1 MRRKQKC
8 YLIVA
13 VWPDNWQ
20 VYVQDYRAVDVHG
33 AIAQLYRSM
42 KAEDIEPPIVLA
54 CFETKRRGTPRLV
67 LTAPLEGEQE
77 TTE

>member
-1 MRRKQKC
+1 MRAKTKC

-20 VYVQDYRAVDVHG
+20 VFVEDYRARDPHG
-33 AIAQLYRSM
+33 ALAQLHRSM
-42 KAEDIEPPIVLA
+42 KAEDTEPPIVLA

-67 LTAPLEGEQE
+67 FTAPLEGEQE
-77 TTE
+77 ITT